1 MEAYFIFFFCSKKYL
16 QCQHKMEEKVFPKKM
31 DFTRHGEQVSSD
43 GRRERKLNNEIS
55 RRTCDSEKIV
65 NEKQV
70 LWGKEGTKYIRR
82 KKKVGR
88 KFKSKFHIIQ
98 LIVRR
103 QQFPLRRRY
112 HYWELRLEIDVEIAE
127 CDTVKFV

>member
-1 MEAYFIFFFCSKKYL
+1 MEAYFIFFSARRSTSSVNTKWKKKFF
-16 QCQHKMEEKVFPKKM
+16 QKKM
-31 DFTRHGEQVSSD
+31 DFTRHGGQVSSD

-70 LWGKEGTKYIRR
+70 LQGKEGTKYIRR
-82 KKKVGR
+82 KKIVGR

-112 HYWELRLEIDVEIAE
+112 HYWELRLEIDEEIAE